1 MTYQYKTPVVTY
13 GILEEDLMSSVHAM
27 IAGSAGSGKSVLLR
41 RCLVYA
47 CAKGYRLALIDPK
60 GRELIRF
67 KNCVNAWGYAEY
79 EQDIVNLLRN
89 LVNEMENRLHGITD
103 PFQST
108 YIGEHIW
115 VCIDEYA
122 DLMCSQYKKEIK
134 TLVQR
139 LAQKGRAALIHVLL
153 CTQRPTAD
161 IIDGAIKVNITTRC
175 ALHVPTAQDS
185 RNIINYNGAEML
197 PMHGYAYLLHDSGA
211 IEMYETNMIDENQ
224 ERQVVYYMEERAREK
239 KAFYE
244 AQRRAMAPVPQ
255 KKKNFFQRLFG

>member
-1 MTYQYKTPVVTY
+1 MAYHYTTPKVTVDE
-13 GILEEDLMSSVHAM
+13 LECDLMESIHAM
-27 IAGSAGSGKSVLLR
+27 IAGAAGSGKSVLLR
-41 RCLVYA
+41 RCIVYA

-60 GRELIRF
+60 GRELLRY
-67 KNCVNAWGYAEY
+67 KNCVNTWGYAEY
-79 EQDIVNLLRN
+79 EDEIVALLRS
-89 LVNEMENRLHGITD
+89 LVDTMETRLHGISD

-122 DLMCSQYKKEIK
+122 DLMCSASKKEIK

-139 LAQKGRAALIHVLL
+139 LAQKGRAALIHVLV

-185 RNIINYNGAEML
+185 RNIINYSGAELL
-197 PMHGYAYLLHDSGA
+197 PIHGKAYLLHDSGA
-211 IEMYETNMIDENQ
+211 IELYNTPMIDEDQ
-224 ERQVVYYMEERAREK
+224 ERRVVYYMEEKERERQAFLRSQRPTEK
-239 KAFYE
+239 KGFW
-244 AQRRAMAPVPQ
+244 
-255 KKKNFFQRLFG
+255 KRLFG